1 MGHLI
6 TVATCSL
13 NQWALDF
20 QGNLQRIIESIK
32 KAKLAGSKL
41 RVGPELEI
49 CGYGCLDHFLEDDT
63 ILHSWECLSEIIEHP
78 DCQNIL
84 LDVGMPVKHKSVRY
98 NCRIIIYNKKILLIR
113 PKLSLAN
120 DGNYYE
126 MRYFTPWKGVRVVE
140 DHYLPRS
147 ITKIMGQKT
156 APIGD
161 ALISTLDSA
170 LGCET
175 CEELFTPQAPHI
187 AMGLDG
193 CEIYTNSSG
202 SHHELRKLHT
212 RVELIVSATLKS
224 GGIYLYAN
232 QQGCD
237 GDRLYYDGCALIVVN
252 GKVLAQGSQ
261 FSLNDVE
268 VITATIDLEEV
279 RSYREH
285 KSRAMQTRDQPK
297 YERIE
302 VEMSLS
308 SEVDEI
314 DLLLHPSP
322 ARAVVY
328 NTPEEEIAYG
338 PACYLFD
345 YLRRSKQAGF
355 FLPLSGGID
364 SCATAV
370 IVHSMTRLIL
380 RAIQLQEN
388 PQVLIDLHRIC
399 GESEGS
405 TWEPKSPQE
414 IANRIFCTAYMGMEK
429 NSSPETRKRAAD
441 LAAII
446 GANHLDFDIDPV
458 FDAQVKLLTST
469 TGFEPKFKMYG
480 GTKVSN
486 LALQNIQA
494 RLRMVNA
501 YTLAQLLPQ
510 INGRREGAPGSL
522 LVLGSANVD
531 EQIRGYYTK
540 YDCSSADI
548 NPIGGISKT
557 DLKSFIHWA
566 SQKDNFGIG
575 LLQQFLDAPPTAELE
590 PLTEDY
596 VQEDEADMGMTYN
609 ELSVYGRMRK
619 IDKLGVYGMWEK
631 LLHVWGDKLSPQQ
644 IYEKVRFFSWNYAIN
659 RHKMTTV
666 TPAYHMEAY
675 GVDDNRFDMRP
686 FLYPSFE
693 WAYRKIERSI
703 KQMGAAG
710 TRAAATEDKDN

>member
-1 MGHLI
+1 MGHPI

-78 DCQNIL
+78 DCQDIL
-84 LDVGMPVKHKSVRY
+84 LDVGMPMKHKSVRY
-98 NCRIIIYNKKILLIR
+98 KCRIIIYNKKILLIR

-126 MRYFTPWKGVRVVE
+126 MRYFN
-140 DHYLPRS
+140 PRS

-156 APIGD
+156 ALIGD

-232 QQGCD
+232 QQG
-237 GDRLYYDGCALIVVN
+237 YDGCALIVAN

-268 VITATIDLEEV
+268 VITATIDLEEI

-308 SEVDEI
+308 SEADEI

-338 PACYLFD
+338 PASIISVD
-345 YLRRSKQAGF
+345 RNRPDF

-380 RAIQLQEN
+380 RAIQLQES

-399 GESEGS
+399 CESEGS

-414 IANRIFCTAYMGMEK
+414 IANRIFCTAYIGMEK

-441 LAAII
+441 LAEII

-458 FDAQVKLLTST
+458 FDAQVKLLTAT

-501 YTLAQLLPQ
+501 YTLAQLLPE
-510 INGRREGAPGSL
+510 INGRLEGSPGSL

-575 LLQQFLDAPPTAELE
+575 LLQEFLDAPPTAELE

-596 VQEDEADMGMTYN
+596 VQGMTYN

-619 IDKLGVYGMWEK
+619 IDKLGVYGMSEK

-644 IYEKVRFFSWNYAIN
+644 IYEKVRFFSWNCAIN

-675 GVDDNRFDMRP
+675 GVDDNRVDMNTCC
-686 FLYPSFE
+686 FE
-693 WAYRKIERSI
+693 TYLGRNNPNLSRK
-703 KQMGAAG
+703 K
-710 TRAAATEDKDN
+710 